1 MDAPRARDGFSF
13 TEGSADT
20 ICAVASPP
28 GGAHRAVIRVSGP
41 AAADVAELL
50 RAVDGAAAAAS
61 IVPSSN
67 ASWSSA
73 TLRAS
78 DRHAFDARLFDGCG
92 EQPVLVLWMPGPASY
107 TGDDVLELHLPGAP
121 PLVEAALEAVL
132 ALGVRPAR
140 AGEFTRRAFASG
152 RIDLARAE
160 GVLELVEA
168 RSESERR
175 AATSLLAGGLSE
187 RVERL
192 REPLEELCSLCE
204 ASLDFDESE
213 TGHVPAELIEERAE
227 RVARALDEA
236 VAWERARPVRVR
248 SASAV
253 LVGPPNAGK
262 SSLFNRLTSGSAL
275 VGPLAGTTRDALA
288 ATLALDGLELDL
300 YDLPGLHRADGDP
313 LDRAAQELAW
323 PLVEGADLVLVVL
336 AADRVDQS
344 NPSSGDALDTELEA
358 VLEATPADV
367 PRLLIWNRIDRLP
380 GGDAGPVAPSP
391 AILER
396 VRPVEWVA
404 TAAPTGVG
412 LDALRGALGRMLAG
426 GAEGAASLSREVAAR
441 HLRGLDGARTEL
453 AAARRAASEGW
464 PLDAVASTLRSSLAA
479 LDALTGRS
487 SPEDLLDRIFAR
499 FCLGK

>member
-1 MDAPRARDGFSF
+1 VDAPRARDGFSF

-28 GGAHRAVIRVSGP
+28 GGARRAVIRVSGP
-41 AAADVAELL
+41 AAASVADLL
-50 RAVDGAAAAAS
+50 RAVDG
-61 IVPSSN
+61 SSPP
-67 ASWSSA
+67 WTRA
-73 TLRAS
+73 TLRAAGRQS
-78 DRHAFDARLFDGCG
+78 FDARLFDGCG
-92 EQPVLVLWMPGPASY
+92 ELPVFVLWMPGPASY
-107 TGDDVLELHLPGAP
+107 TGEDVVELHLPGST

-132 ALGVRPAR
+132 GLGLRPAR

-175 AATSLLAGGLSE
+175 AATALLAGGLSE

-213 TGHVPAELIEERAE
+213 TGHVPAELIEARAE
-227 RVARALDEA
+227 LVARALDEA

-262 SSLFNRLTSGSAL
+262 SSLFNRLTAGSAL
-275 VGPLAGTTRDALA
+275 VGPLAGTTRDALG
-288 ATLALDGLELDL
+288 ATLALEGLELDL
-300 YDLPGLHRADGDP
+300 YDLPGLHRAEGDP
-313 LDRAAQELAW
+313 LDRAAQELAR
-323 PLVEGADLVLVVL
+323 PL
-336 AADRVDQS
+336 VDQS
-344 NPSSGDALDTELEA
+344 NQSGSGALDALLDA
-358 VLEATPADV
+358 VLEAVPPDV
-367 PRLLIWNRIDRLP
+367 PRLLVWNRIDRLP
-380 GGDAGPVAPSP
+380 EHVAETVAPP
-391 AILER
+391 AAVLER

-404 TAAPTGVG
+404 TVAPTGAG
-412 LDALRGALGRMLAG
+412 LDALRASLARMLAVG
-426 GAEGAASLSREVAAR
+426 TEGATSLSREVAAR

-453 AAARRAASEGW
+453 AAARRAAAEGW